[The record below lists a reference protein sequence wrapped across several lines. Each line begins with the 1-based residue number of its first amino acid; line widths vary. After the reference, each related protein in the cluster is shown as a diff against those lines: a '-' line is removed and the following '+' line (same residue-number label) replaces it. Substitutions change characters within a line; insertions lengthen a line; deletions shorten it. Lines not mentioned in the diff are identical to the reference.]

1 MNITGEHLF
10 PLAKFIVEIQ
20 KKKFGFTVDQLIV
33 FNRADDGLEVVGG
46 FYDYGSN
53 TLGLN
58 IANLHLFRGKYE
70 LECKLRVAAAIV
82 FEECYHAAHQGEDF
96 NTDDHAAW
104 YGSSQAIKLP
114 EQLLVAQGGQLYKNT
129 ITNKKEKQKMKL
141 ADIPVTI
148 ISGGMFDFIN
158 QVKEFK
164 DAEQETT
171 YGAISLKNDPHTLS
185 LKVTTDKEKLNR
197 LKTVLGN
204 TPRASLEY
212 AGVIY
217 VWDTSNG
224 GWKTYIDVDDSNMVE
239 VDMSETVNVL
249 LTKYEDG
256 EHLEVVATK

>member
-1 MNITGEHLF
+1 MHITNEHLF

-20 KKKFGFTVDQLIV
+20 QKKFGFNIDKLMIFDQTD
-33 FNRADDGLEVVGG
+33 NKLEVIGG
-46 FYDYGSN
+46 FYDPKAK
-53 TLGLN
+53 TIGLN

-70 LECKLRVAAAIV
+70 LSCKLRVAAAIV

-104 YGSSQAIKLP
+104 YGSSQAAKLP
-114 EQLLVAQGGQLYKNT
+114 DQLLVAQSGQLYKNI

-141 ADIPVTI
+141 ADIPVTVI
-148 ISGGMFDFIN
+148 GGSMFDFIN

-185 LKVTTDKEKLNR
+185 LKVTTDKEKLDK
-197 LKTVLGN
+197 LKAVLGN

-212 AGVIY
+212 AGIIY
-217 VWDTSNG
+217 VWDVNND
-224 GWKTYIDVDDSNMVE
+224 GWKVYIDVDHSNMVE
-239 VDMSETVNVL
+239 IGINETVNVS
-249 LTKYEDG
+249 LTRYEEG